1 MRLLLRWKLVLVIML
16 VLVVGIIFIRKEQQ
30 HAPTVVLTP
39 ISADVGVNQMGY
51 APSAVKFAY
60 TTLSVQQFSLVQLL
74 DGQTVFTGT
83 PKMSRLDESTGKE
96 VYVLDF
102 SSYKKSGTYQIRLP
116 NGMAS
121 APFQISPRV
130 YEAVY
135 KQAMRSYELQRCGVA
150 IDDPLT
156 HVQHAECH
164 INPAVLFTDKSQSR
178 DVVGGWHD
186 AGDFGK
192 YMSNAGVT
200 VAQLLL
206 LQELAPQTAED
217 GVLDLSQPASDD
229 PDALA
234 VIRVEL
240 DWMLKMQRQ
249 DGAVYHSVATA
260 KFPGMILPQ
269 DDLATQYIY
278 DISTPDTAIFAAA
291 MARAS
296 RAYLPYDE
304 SYSQRLLDASMKAWS
319 FLTKTKEILS
329 LGDKQAYRPSS
340 DRDKR
345 VWAAAELYVTTGH
358 PVFRDY
364 VEQHIEELELNPA
377 RIVPSYWQNTSSMAI
392 LTLALGAQ
400 EEWELA
406 SELRQRLIQHADVV
420 VNKMNHSPY
429 GSPLQP
435 ADYDWGST
443 RTTLGYGLHLA
454 TANQINPQPYY
465 PHAISR
471 QLDWVLGANPLAQS
485 FVTGI
490 GISSPMQPHNRYT
503 VASGVLIPGL
513 LVGGP
518 NTYTNDKIA
527 PKKLGPHSYVDD
539 SRSYATNENAIDYNA
554 ALVVVAGYLN
564 EWHQRREQTWFS
576 RLFQFQ

>member
-1 MRLLLRWKLVLVIML
+1 MIDLRFRWKLVLGILL
-16 VLVVGIIFIRKEQQ
+16 VLVVVFIFIGRERQ
-30 HAPTVVLTP
+30 HTPTVVLTP
-39 ISADVGVNQMGY
+39 ISTDIGVNLIGY
-51 APSAVKFAY
+51 APTAVKFAY
-60 TTLSVQQFSLVQLL
+60 TTVPAQSFSLVQLR
-74 DGQTVFTGT
+74 DNQTVFTGA
-83 PKMSRLDESTGKE
+83 PKMSSTDESTGRE

-116 NGMAS
+116 NGVGS
-121 APFQISPRV
+121 APFQISTGV
-130 YEAVY
+130 YEIVY

-164 INPAVLFTDKSQSR
+164 INPAVLHTDNSQSR
-178 DVVGGWHD
+178 DTVGGWHD

-200 VAQLLL
+200 VGQLLL

-217 GVLDLSQPASDD
+217 TRLELPAADSDY
-229 PDALA
+229 PDALT

-249 DGAVYHSVATA
+249 DGAVYHSVATT
-260 KFPGMILPQ
+260 KFPGMIMPEA
-269 DDLATQYIY
+269 DLGTQYIY

-291 MARAS
+291 MARAA
-296 RAYLPYDE
+296 RVYEAYDE
-304 SYSQRLLDASMKAWS
+304 SYSRGLLEASTKAWA
-319 FLTKTKEILS
+319 FLANSKEILS
-329 LGDKQAYRPSS
+329 LQDKQAYRPRS
-340 DRDKR
+340 DKDKR

-358 PVFRDY
+358 PVFREY
-364 VEQHIEELELNPA
+364 VEQHIEQLELNPA
-377 RIVPSYWQNTSSMAI
+377 KMVPSYWQNTSSLAI
-392 LTLALGAQ
+392 LTLALGGPQ
-400 EEWELA
+400 DWDLTH
-406 SELRQRLIQHADVV
+406 ELRQRLLQHANLV
-420 VNKMNHSPY
+420 VNKLNHSAY
-429 GSPLQP
+429 GTVLQP
-435 ADYDWGST
+435 ADYDWGSAK
-443 RTTLGYGLHLA
+443 TTLGYGLHLA
-454 TANQINPQPYY
+454 AANYINPQPYY

-485 FVTGI
+485 FVTGM
-490 GISSPMQPHNRYT
+490 GSSSPMQPHNRYV

-518 NTYTNDKIA
+518 NSYANDKIA
-527 PKKLGPHSYVDD
+527 PKKLGPRSYVDD

-564 EWHQRREQTWFS
+564 EWHQVNKQSWFS
-576 RLFQFQ
+576 RLFQ